1 MKQSR
6 QAALPFILITVLID
20 ILGIGLVIPILP
32 ELIGQLTGSPAA
44 GSSAYG
50 LFIAVYAAM
59 QFLFAPILGSLSDRF
74 GRRPVL
80 LVSLLGAG
88 LDYVLMALA
97 PTLWLLFVGRVIA
110 GITGANITV
119 ANAYIADVT
128 PPAERARNFGLIG
141 AVFGIGFII
150 GPALG
155 GFLGNIDLRLP
166 FWAAAAL
173 ALLNWLYGW
182 FVLPESLKEENRRP
196 FGRAQLNPLGA
207 FRVLGRHRV
216 VLGLTFTLV
225 CTFLAQNI
233 LNSTWV
239 LFTSFRFG
247 WGPLENGY
255 SLAFLGIL
263 TALVQG
269 GLIRVLLPL
278 LGEQR
283 AILAGMLI
291 STAAMTS
298 YGLLS
303 REWVLYA
310 TMMAG
315 SLAGIAGPAVQGL
328 VSRSVSAQEQ
338 GSVQGA
344 LASLASLTGVVGPL
358 LGTQVFAFFTGPAV
372 AVSQPGM
379 PFLVGAVL
387 SFAGLLAA
395 ARAFGRQQRGPE
407 LQEPQPV

>member
-1 MKQSR
+1 MKHGR

-20 ILGIGLVIPILP
+20 ILGIGLIIPILP
-32 ELIGQLTGSPAA
+32 ELLLEMTGNSTA

-50 LFIAVYAAM
+50 VFIAVYAAM
-59 QFLFAPILGSLSDRF
+59 QFLFAPILGALSDRF

-88 LDYVLMALA
+88 LDYVLMAVA
-97 PTLWLLFVGRVIA
+97 PTLWLLFLGRVIA
-110 GITGANITV
+110 GITGANLTV

-128 PPAERARNFGLIG
+128 PVAQRARNFGLIG

-155 GFLGNIDLRLP
+155 GFLGSFDLRLP
-166 FWAAAAL
+166 FWAAAAM

-182 FVLPESLKEENRRP
+182 FVLPESLKEEDRQP
-196 FGRAQLNPLGA
+196 FGLSQLNPLGA
-207 FRVLGRHRV
+207 FRVLGRHPV

-239 LFTSFRFG
+239 LFTSARFG
-247 WGPLENGY
+247 WGPLENGW
-255 SLAFLGIL
+255 SLAVLGVL

-283 AILAGMLI
+283 AILAGMLV
-291 STAAMTS
+291 STLAMVS
-298 YGLLS
+298 YGLLTQQ
-303 REWVLYA
+303 WTLFA
-310 TMMAG
+310 TMVVG
-315 SLAGIAGPAVQGL
+315 SLAGITGPAVQGL
-328 VSRSVSAQEQ
+328 VSGSVSQKEQ
-338 GSVQGA
+338 GTVQGA
-344 LASLASLTGVVGPL
+344 LASIASLTGVVGPL

-379 PFLVGAVL
+379 PFLVGAAL
-387 SFAGLLAA
+387 SLTGLLAA
-395 ARAFGRQQRGPE
+395 ARTFGRQRRGPR
-407 LQEPQPV
+407 LPDPQPA